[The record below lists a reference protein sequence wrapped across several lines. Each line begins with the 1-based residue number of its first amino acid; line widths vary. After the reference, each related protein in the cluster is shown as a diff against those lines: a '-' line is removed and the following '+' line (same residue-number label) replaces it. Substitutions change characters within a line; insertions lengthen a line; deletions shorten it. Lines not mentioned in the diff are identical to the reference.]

1 MFVHKNSMP
10 IPAGHATGSRVLRQ
24 REGHLY
30 RLLGWSLIVRSAL
43 SSINRTVF
51 RQISSAGAFAK
62 RWKSAVLAPRDRLLS
77 CNSETVYAQYPI
89 MTLRLPSNA
98 QCAVLV

>member
-51 RQISSAGAFAK
+51 RQISSALGRGFREKMEK
-62 RWKSAVLAPRDRLLS
+62 RGCSAPR
-77 CNSETVYAQYPI
+77 
-89 MTLRLPSNA
+89 
-98 QCAVLV
+98 

>member
-51 RQISSAGAFAK
+51 RKFHGRSAGEFRQ
-62 RWKSAVLAPRDRLLS
+62 RWRSAV
-77 CNSETVYAQYPI
+77 V
-89 MTLRLPSNA
+89 
-98 QCAVLV
+98 